1 MNTGKLRAELQQLH
15 KEVTSALAGSGE
27 QVLESSRATAEELSR
42 QLRAALGDLG
52 HNLSEQ
58 ERRAERIVSDRPLM
72 ALGSA
77 LAIGVA
83 IGLALRRA

>member
-1 MNTGKLRAELQQLH
+1 MNASELRAELQQLH